1 MAEFSNTA
9 RHRSSLL
16 RRASSA
22 RLRSTNCPTW
32 LPMADSVASCSS
44 SGLPHRAAEELHDA
58 EGFAAE

>member
-22 RLRSTNCPTW
+22 ILRSV
-32 LPMADSVASCSS
+32 VASQCSVMS
-44 SGLPHRAAEELHDA
+44 IDA
-58 EGFAAE
+58 PMN